1 MSRASFAVIFDWD
14 GVIVNSSRS
23 HELSWERLAAEEG
36 RVLPAGHFQRGFGM
50 KNETII
56 PTLLGWTSDLD
67 EIRRLSDRKEVLYRQ
82 LIRETGVQA
91 VPGVAAFLHTLTEA
105 DVPYAVGSST
115 PRRNILC
122 ALEQLGLPASFEVI
136 VSSEDVIHGKP
147 DPEIFLKAAQRLQMS
162 PLACLVIEDTPVG
175 LRAARA
181 AGMKSIGVTTTHSAA
196 MLKDADR
203 IVQRLDSLAVEELR
217 QWWHVLA

>member
-1 MSRASFAVIFDWD
+1 MSGASFAVIFDWD
-14 GVIVNSSRS
+14 GVIVDSSRS
-23 HELSWERLAAEEG
+23 HELSWERLAAEES
-36 RVLPAGHFQRGFGM
+36 RALPAGHFQRGFGM

-67 EIRRLSDRKEVLYRQ
+67 EIRRLSDRKEALYRQ
-82 LIRETGVQA
+82 LIRETGVQP
-91 VPGVAAFLHTLTEA
+91 VPGVAAFLHTLAAA

-115 PRRNILC
+115 PRQNILC

-162 PLACLVIEDTPVG
+162 PAACLVIEDTPVG

-181 AGMKSIGVTTTHSAA
+181 AGMKSIGVTTTHPAA

-203 IVQRLDSLAVEELR
+203 IVQRLDDLAVEELR
-217 QWWHVLA
+217 HWWHVLA